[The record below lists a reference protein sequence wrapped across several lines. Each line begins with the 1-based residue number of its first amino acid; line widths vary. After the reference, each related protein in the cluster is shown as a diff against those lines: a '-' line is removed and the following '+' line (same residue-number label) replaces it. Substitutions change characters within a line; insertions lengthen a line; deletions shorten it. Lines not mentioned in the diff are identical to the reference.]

1 MSTTT
6 PFTRPRT
13 PHAPELRLFV
23 LHHAG
28 GSATT
33 FFPLARALP
42 QTWEPVL
49 YDLPGHGRRRAE
61 PLLGTVEEMV
71 EHLVAD
77 LDGELDTPFA
87 LFGHSL
93 GAVVAF
99 ETARALNEL
108 GRSPLWLGVS
118 GRSAPESHNG
128 GPLAL
133 DTVDDQA
140 LLSSLNAVGG
150 GMPERIAEVPEF
162 RDRFLRLARA
172 DLTAVD
178 AYRPDTQRIPLP
190 CPVGTFSGADD
201 PWSPPPSAVAWEQ
214 ETHAGCTHRTLP
226 GGHFYFTEHGPG
238 QLARSVATDARKAI
252 SVPVGRI

>member
-1 MSTTT
+1 MSTT

-13 PHAPELRLFV
+13 PYTPRLRMFV

-42 QTWEPVL
+42 QSWEPVL

-61 PLLGTVEEMV
+61 PLLESIEDMV

-93 GAVVAF
+93 GAIVAF
-99 ETARALNEL
+99 ETARALTAL
-108 GRSPLWLGVS
+108 GRPPLFLGVS
-118 GRSAPESHNG
+118 GRSAPGHRDRE
-128 GPLAL
+128 PLAL
-133 DTVDDQA
+133 HTVDDQT
-140 LLSSLNAVGG
+140 LLASLNMVGG
-150 GMPERIAEVPEF
+150 GMPDRIAEVPEF

-172 DLTAVD
+172 DLGAVD
-178 AYRPDTQRIPLP
+178 AYRPDPHRTPLP
-190 CPVGTFSGADD
+190 CRMATYSGATD
-201 PWSPPPSAVAWEQ
+201 PWAPPHAAVAWEQ
-214 ETHAGCTHRTLP
+214 ETHAGCVRHTLP
-226 GGHFYFTEHGPG
+226 GGHFYFTEHGPDR
-238 QLARSVATDARKAI
+238 LARSVITDVREA
-252 SVPVGRI
+252 VPELAGRT